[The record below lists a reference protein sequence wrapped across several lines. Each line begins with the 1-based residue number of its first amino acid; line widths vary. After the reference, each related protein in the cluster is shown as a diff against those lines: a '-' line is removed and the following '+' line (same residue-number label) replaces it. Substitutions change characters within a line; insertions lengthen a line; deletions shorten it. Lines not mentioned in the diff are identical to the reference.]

1 LTASY
6 KIENRSVYTKAE
18 SMGVWIRLLGLFYVF
33 LKIKI
38 QCWKNHILSLVDFQ
52 KKFIYY

>member
-1 LTASY
+1 MHIQ
-6 KIENRSVYTKAE
+6 KPNPWEC
-18 SMGVWIRLLGLFYVF
+18 GFGF

-38 QCWKNHILSLVDFQ
+38 HRWKNHILSLVDFQ

>member
-1 LTASY
+1 M
-6 KIENRSVYTKAE
+6 EVGN
-18 SMGVWIRLLGLFYVF
+18 MRLCVLSTDSVF
-33 LKIKI
+33 LIFLIFENKI

>member
-1 LTASY
+1 MLVIFGAVCLF
-6 KIENRSVYTKAE
+6 N
-18 SMGVWIRLLGLFYVF
+18 WLFYVF